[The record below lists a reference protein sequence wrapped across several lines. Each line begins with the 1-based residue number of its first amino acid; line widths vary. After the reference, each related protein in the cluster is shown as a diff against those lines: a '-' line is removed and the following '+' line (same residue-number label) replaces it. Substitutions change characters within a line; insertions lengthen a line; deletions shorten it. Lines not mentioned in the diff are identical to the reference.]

1 MPSLSNGKSYAVK
14 AKAAD
19 KAGNESPIASDSFT
33 FHSHIPLPFWVWV
46 VIGVAGV
53 LTIGIVLI
61 MLRHRL
67 AKRCTNP
74 VHPILK
80 CAQSSKGRQPV

>member
-33 FHSHIPLPFWVWV
+33 FHSHTPLPFWVWV

-53 LTIGIVLI
+53 LAIGIVLI

-67 AKRCTNP
+67 AKR
-74 VHPILK
+74 
-80 CAQSSKGRQPV
+80 